1 VDVLLDGLLQAAR
14 LLLTGDGD
22 TWSIIALTL
31 RVSLTAT
38 ALALLL
44 GVPLGT
50 ALALGRFRGRRVL
63 LATANTGM
71 GLPPV
76 VVGLLVTVLL
86 WRSGPL
92 GAFGLLYTPTA
103 MVVAQT
109 LIAAP
114 IVAALT
120 AAALQQVDPNF
131 LLQMRALG
139 ATRAWALRALLAEA
153 RLPLLAVAL
162 AGFGAVVSE
171 VGAAQ
176 MVGGNIQGE
185 TRVLTTA
192 AVLAPSNAKR
202 DPQRREHQLPEP
214 AGRGPWPSTARGRP
228 PGGRRRRDVGSAR
241 SQRRR
246 EVDAAAGT
254 RPP

>member
-1 VDVLLDGLLQAAR
+1 VDVLLDGVLEAFR
-14 LLLTGDGD
+14 LLLTGDQD
-22 TWSIIALTL
+22 TWSITALTL

-38 ALALLL
+38 TVALLL

-50 ALALGRFRGRRVL
+50 ALALGRFPGRRVL
-63 LATANTGM
+63 LAAANTGM

-76 VVGLLVTVLL
+76 VVGLFVTVLL

-103 MVVAQT
+103 MVVAQA
-109 LIAAP
+109 LIATP
-114 IVAALT
+114 IVSALT
-120 AAALQQVDPNF
+120 AAALQQVDPDF

-139 ATRAWALRALLAEA
+139 ATRTWALRALLAEA
-153 RLPLLAVAL
+153 RLPLLAAGL

-176 MVGGNIQGE
+176 MVGGNIQGD

-192 AVLAPSNAKR
+192 AVLAT
-202 DPQRREHQLPEP
+202 
-214 AGRGPWPSTARGRP
+214 GRGQFALAIAFGLVLLVIAFAVNLLATLVQQRDTRSPSA
-228 PGGRRRRDVGSAR
+228 GSP
-241 SQRRR
+241 S
-246 EVDAAAGT
+246 
-254 RPP
+254 

>member
-1 VDVLLDGLLQAAR
+1 MLLDGLFEAVR
-14 LLLTGDGD
+14 LLLTGDED
-22 TWSIIALTL
+22 TWSITALTL

-38 ALALLL
+38 AVALLL

-50 ALALGRFRGRRVL
+50 ALALGRFPGRPVL

-76 VVGLLVTVLL
+76 VVGLFVTVLL

-103 MVVAQT
+103 MVVAQA
-109 LIAAP
+109 LIATP
-114 IVAALT
+114 IVSALT
-120 AAALQQVDPNF
+120 AAALQQVDPDF

-139 ATRAWALRALLAEA
+139 ATRARALRALLAEA
-153 RLPLLAVAL
+153 RLPLLAAAL

-176 MVGGNIQGE
+176 MVGGNIAGQ

-192 AVLAPSNAKR
+192 AVLATSRGQFALAIAFGLVLLAIAFAVNLFVTLAQQREEAKGAGAPATGERTAPGSRPSGAAR
-202 DPQRREHQLPEP
+202 
-214 AGRGPWPSTARGRP
+214 PS
-228 PGGRRRRDVGSAR
+228 S
-241 SQRRR
+241 
-246 EVDAAAGT
+246 
-254 RPP
+254 

>member
-1 VDVLLDGLLQAAR
+1 VDVLLNGLLEALR
-14 LLLTGDGD
+14 LLLTGDED
-22 TWSIIALTL
+22 TWAITALTL

-38 ALALLL
+38 AVALLL

-50 ALALGRFRGRRVL
+50 GLALWRFRGRRAM
-63 LATANTGM
+63 LAAANTGM

-76 VVGLLVTVLL
+76 VVGLFVTVLL

-92 GAFGLLYTPTA
+92 GALGLLYTPTA
-103 MVVAQT
+103 MVIAQAG
-109 LIAAP
+109 IATP

-120 AAALQQVDPNF
+120 AAALQQVDPEF

-139 ATRAWALRALLAEA
+139 ATRLRALTALVGEA
-153 RLPLLAVAL
+153 RLPLLAAGL

-176 MVGGNIQGE
+176 MVGGNIAGE

-192 AVLAPSNAKR
+192 AVLATSRGQFALAIAFGLVLLAIAFAVNLAVTVVQ
-202 DPQRREHQLPEP
+202 QRQAVR
-214 AGRGPWPSTARGRP
+214 A
-228 PGGRRRRDVGSAR
+228 
-241 SQRRR
+241 
-246 EVDAAAGT
+246 
-254 RPP
+254 